1 MESLRLLKEK
11 FLNKVFSK
19 RIDFHIHSLLSDGEL
34 LPVEIL
40 RRAEALNY
48 EAIVITDHVDQSN
61 FEDVI
66 SKIVKFSEE
75 LEKEDFTTKIY
86 PGVELTHIPP
96 THIPKMAVKAKKL
109 GVLLV
114 VVHGETLV
122 EPVKPNTNHV
132 AVECGEVNILAHP
145 GLITLEDCETAK
157 NNDVYLEL
165 TTRKGHCLANGHIAK
180 TASKIGAKLLVNTD
194 FHSPED
200 FISQEFAFKTALAAG
215 LEKNQAICVVEEN
228 PRRLLKKL
236 G

>member
-1 MESLRLLKEK
+1 
-11 FLNKVFSK
+11 LNKISSK
-19 RIDFHIHSLLSDGEL
+19 RIDLHIHSLLSDGEL

-48 EAIVITDHVDQSN
+48 EAIAITDHVDQSN
-61 FEDVI
+61 LESVV

-75 LEKEDFTTKIY
+75 LEKEDFKTKFY

-96 THIPKMAVKAKKL
+96 KHIPKMAVKARKL

-114 VVHGETLV
+114 IVHGETLV

-132 AVECGEVNILAHP
+132 AVECGEVDILAHP
-145 GLITLEDCETAK
+145 GLITLDDCETAK

-165 TTRKGHCLANGHIAK
+165 TTRKGHCLANGYVAK
-180 TASKIGAKLLVNTD
+180 TALKTGAKLLVNTD
-194 FHSPED
+194 LHSPED
-200 FISQEFAFKTALAAG
+200 FVSQEFAFKVALAAG
-215 LEKNQAICVVEEN
+215 LEENQAIRVIEEN
-228 PRRLLKKL
+228 PRKLLKKL